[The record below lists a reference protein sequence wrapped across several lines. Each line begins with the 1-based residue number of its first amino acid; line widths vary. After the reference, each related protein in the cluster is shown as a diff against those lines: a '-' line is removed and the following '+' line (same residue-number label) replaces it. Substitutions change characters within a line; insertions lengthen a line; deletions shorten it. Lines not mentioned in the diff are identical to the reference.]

1 MHGLGLHF
9 ESQLLKCWLKPQ
21 GVGWATAL
29 CIISLMAAD
38 EYVVWQ
44 QLKKMK
50 AREYI
55 CLKKKTI
62 PKNCSSTSV
71 SCNCYYV
78 NTTSNM
84 PTETWMA
91 QQHLLVLC
99 VASCKV
105 FRFAVHFMLLK
116 IMTEGEHTSF
126 LLQNEQKFS
135 CQVLIGEDG
144 QVWTCASLVNG
155 SKECLISFWVE
166 VGQYGG
172 QYSGPCLDSHMEH
185 LWIN

>member
-55 CLKKKTI
+55 CLKKKNNTKKPFFNFCFLQLLLCKHHI
-62 PKNCSSTSV
+62 KYAYRDLNGSAASSG
-71 SCNCYYV
+71 
-78 NTTSNM
+78 
-84 PTETWMA
+84 
-91 QQHLLVLC
+91 
-99 VASCKV
+99 
-105 FRFAVHFMLLK
+105 FMC
-116 IMTEGEHTSF
+116 SF
-126 LLQNEQKFS
+126 LQGFQVCCSFHAAQNNDRRWTYIFS
-135 CQVLIGEDG
+135 SSE
-144 QVWTCASLVNG
+144 WTKIFLPSPHRRGWTSLDVCPFG
-155 SKECLISFWVE
+155 
-166 VGQYGG
+166 
-172 QYSGPCLDSHMEH
+172 
-185 LWIN
+185 